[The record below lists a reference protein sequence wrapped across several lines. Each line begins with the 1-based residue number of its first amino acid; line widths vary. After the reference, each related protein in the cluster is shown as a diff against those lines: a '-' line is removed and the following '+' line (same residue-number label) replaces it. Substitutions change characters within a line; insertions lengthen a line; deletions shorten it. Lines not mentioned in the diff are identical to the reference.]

1 MLTTG
6 TTLQNRYRVVSLL
19 GQGGMGAVYRAWDT
33 RLKGPVAL
41 KEMIPQPGLDLHTLA
56 QLRQQFEQEA
66 IVLGRLNH
74 SNLVRVTDFFEE
86 GGNAYLVMDFV
97 EGESLAD
104 HIEREGV
111 LPEEQVLV
119 WAGQLLDALAY
130 CHGQGVIHRDVKP
143 HNVIIRPAGHAPP
156 RFGGAGG
163 GAVLVDFG
171 LVKLWDP
178 RDPRTRTA
186 MRGMGT
192 PEYAPPE
199 QYSTQ
204 PGHTDPRS
212 DLYGL
217 AATLYHALTGQ
228 APPTANDRMAFPSQF
243 VPLRG
248 LNPRV
253 SGETEAA
260 VLRAMELAV
269 ENRFPTAQ
277 DMAAALASGTA
288 RKRSDARP
296 APPRRKPT
304 KIMPAARPAGPT
316 WRERVPGWAWALGGV
331 AVLALVVGLLVK
343 MGGGATPTPEAPAP
357 TQPPAEAP
365 TEAPPTEPPAPTAAP
380 VATPT
385 PESIAPPP
393 ADPQGDVGT
402 YESGTPVEEVPAG
415 VDIRAASIAP
425 DLRVVLQPTEGV
437 PVGMAGWVGE
447 GEILLWIA
455 LHEPVPDPPTVY
467 MNWIFALDV
476 DGNTATGCPPG
487 SARINP
493 DLANDASIG
502 VSYNTATGAYES
514 YAYVWDAAQGNWTLV
529 PDAVRPPYFDDS
541 RTLIGLAMSLETLT
555 QAVAQTTGVTL
566 VPEAVRGRVAAETYV
581 GGQRV
586 IDFYPDRP

>member
-33 RLKGPVAL
+33 RLKVPVAL
-41 KEMIPQPGLDLHTLA
+41 KEMTPQPGLDANTLA

-66 IVLGRLNH
+66 VALARLDH
-74 SNLVRVTDFFEE
+74 PHLVRVGDFFEE
-86 GGNAYLVMDFV
+86 RGNVYLVMGFV

-104 HIEREGV
+104 RIERKGALSED
-111 LPEEQVLV
+111 QVLE
-119 WAGQLLDALAY
+119 WADQLLDALGY
-130 CHGQGVIHRDVKP
+130 CHSQGMIHRDVKP
-143 HNVIIRPAGHAPP
+143 QNAVIRPDG
-156 RFGGAGG
+156 R
-163 GAVLVDFG
+163 AVLVDFG

-178 RDPRTRTA
+178 CDPRTQTA

-199 QYSTQ
+199 QYGTQ

-243 VPLRG
+243 VPVRG

-269 ENRFPTAQ
+269 ENRFPTAR
-277 DMAAALASGTA
+277 DMAAALVGGA
-288 RKRSDARP
+288 P
-296 APPRRKPT
+296 ALAAPKRKPT
-304 KIMPAARPAGPT
+304 KIMPAARPAARP
-316 WRERVPGWAWALGGV
+316 RKRVPVWAWALGGL
-331 AVLALVVGLLVK
+331 ALLALVVGVVV
-343 MGGGATPTPEAPAP
+343 MGAGGGATPAPPTAAP
-357 TQPPAEAP
+357 TSEAP
-365 TEAPPTEPPAPTAAP
+365 TEAPPTEPPPATAPTSEAPAEAPPTEPPTPTAAP

-455 LHEPVPDPPTVY
+455 LHEPIPDPPAVY

-476 DGNTATGCPPG
+476 DGNTATGRPPG

-493 DLANDASIG
+493 DLADDAVIG

-541 RTLIGLAMSLETLT
+541 RTLIGLAMPLETLT
-555 QAVAQTTGVTL
+555 QAVAQTTGATL

-581 GGQRV
+581 DGQRV
-586 IDFYPDRP
+586 IDFYPNRP